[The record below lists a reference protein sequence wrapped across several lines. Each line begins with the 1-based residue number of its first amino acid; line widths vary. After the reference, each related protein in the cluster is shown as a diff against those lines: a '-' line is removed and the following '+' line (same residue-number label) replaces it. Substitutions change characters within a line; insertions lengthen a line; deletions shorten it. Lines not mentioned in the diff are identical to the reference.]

1 MYLVGYLTQIGTNI
15 IIQTMAKRCP
25 ICKKSVSGRSDKR
38 FCSVKCKSTYHSKLR
53 KHTES
58 ATDQVD
64 TLLHHNRSILFEL
77 MGRSQTK
84 KKISRL
90 LLDKKK
96 FNYNYI
102 TGFHINTKNK
112 TIHHVYDYSWAIFSD
127 QEVLIM
133 KNRSV

>member
-1 MYLVGYLTQIGTNI
+1 MPK
-15 IIQTMAKRCP
+15 MCP
-25 ICKKSVSGRSDKR
+25 MCRKKVVGRSDKK
-38 FCSVKCKSTYHSKLR
+38 FCSITYKSNYHFKLN
-53 KHTES
+53 KHTEL
-58 ATDQVD
+58 AAKRVD
-64 TLLHHNRSILFEL
+64 KILRRNRSILREI
-77 MGRSQTK
+77 MGKRTTK

-102 TGFHINTKNK
+102 TGFHINTKKK